1 MYFISDYKVLVY
13 NLKENIYGAGTAT
26 AVSLV
31 MKHSTTSPLSSVQL
45 TS

>member
-13 NLKENIYGAGTAT
+13 NVKENIYGAGT

-31 MKHSTTSPLSSVQL
+31 MKHSTTLPLSSVQL